1 MEEFDNVAFNP
12 AIEDGDDAFEGTNLQ
27 EELTIGAVDD
37 FYSKVSDRDGLTPL
51 IRDYKRF
58 KLLPNGALAL
68 VRGDGREVQV
78 TNVNNSEPL
87 KPSTL
92 AGRLGVGAM
101 RDELGFVDYRS
112 SLSSHKEKAV
122 SALQKA
128 SDELGATA
136 SNVESVEMQDLS
148 AVANRAESV
157 VKSLTDDG
165 LDEILG
171 TMDDTPLN
179 LRELRGLDKALQNI
193 RGELTNNL
201 AKLTELDSNIT
212 LEKSKLEQA
221 EDEFSRRRIAERLR
235 DLQEERL
242 SRVEAASATR
252 QVLRSQ
258 INRIRETINTILHEN
273 TTLAERLRT
282 LFREQGV
289 TIASLITAVGF
300 IISTLVFAVTGGGGT
315 APAPASTPSPSDR
328 PGVREWAKKHLKALA
343 KILAKLANKA
353 AASLPGVIA
362 SVVSW
367 LLNFLAKTAGWFAEH
382 LWALGAALGGLL
394 LLLAQDYLLLAK

>member
-1 MEEFDNVAFNP
+1 M
-12 AIEDGDDAFEGTNLQ
+12 
-27 EELTIGAVDD
+27 
-37 FYSKVSDRDGLTPL
+37 
-51 IRDYKRF
+51 
-58 KLLPNGALAL
+58 
-68 VRGDGREVQV
+68 
-78 TNVNNSEPL
+78 
-87 KPSTL
+87 
-92 AGRLGVGAM
+92 
-101 RDELGFVDYRS
+101 
-112 SLSSHKEKAV
+112 
-122 SALQKA
+122 
-128 SDELGATA
+128 
-136 SNVESVEMQDLS
+136 
-148 AVANRAESV
+148 
-157 VKSLTDDG
+157 
-165 LDEILG
+165 
-171 TMDDTPLN
+171 
-179 LRELRGLDKALQNI
+179 
-193 RGELTNNL
+193 
-201 AKLTELDSNIT
+201 
-212 LEKSKLEQA
+212 
-221 EDEFSRRRIAERLR
+221 R

-315 APAPASTPSPSDR
+315 APVPTSTPSPSDR

-394 LLLAQDYLLLAK
+394 LLLAQDYLLLPK